1 MACGALLFV
10 ALLSLIVGSWCL
22 PENAEL
28 KDFGTNKDNGPPSNT
43 EKKGNRWA
51 VLVAGSNEYYNYRH
65 QADISHAYQ
74 ILKKGG
80 LKDEN
85 IIVFMYDDIAYNPEN
100 PRQGVIVNKPNGRNV
115 YKGVP
120 KDYTGTDVNSNNFYN
135 VILGNKSALTGGSGK
150 VLLSGPNDHVFIYY
164 ADHGSAGLLAMPTDG
179 DYVYAKDLIRVLK
192 KKHASR
198 GFKSMVLYV
207 EACESGSMFDGI
219 LPRNLNIY
227 ATTSA
232 NPEESSYGTYCPG
245 EDPRVAQEYD
255 YSVLKS
261 TLLSKFPIYFRS
273 KARTNILLFWWLLQH
288 IFTFESSDISDSRKE
303 TLQQQYERVRRRTNK
318 SHVMQYG
325 DMSRRQQFLVTY
337 MGGYLSKHSTST
349 SDISS
354 PLISRAVNQ
363 RDTKLHYFQHK
374 LRRAPTGSQ
383 EELEARKQL
392 LDEIA
397 HRKHVDDSIHK
408 IGELLFGHRE
418 TSNMLMKGRPRGQ
431 PLVDNWDCFKKLLK
445 IYEKYCGHFSAY
457 GMKYTRAI
465 ANICNI
471 GIPAEKMVVASDQTC
486 SKKPHV

>member
-1 MACGALLFV
+1 MCLQVTLICRMACGALLFV

-100 PRQGVIVNKPNGRNV
+100 PRQGVIVNKPNGPNV

-245 EDPRVAQEYD
+245 EDPPVAQEYGTCLGD
-255 YSVLKS
+255 LYSIS
-261 TLLSKFPIYFRS
+261 
-273 KARTNILLFWWLLQH
+273 WM
-288 IFTFESSDISDSRKE
+288 EDCDISDSRKE

-354 PLISRAVNQ
+354 PLISRVVNQ

-383 EELEARKQL
+383 EESEARKQL

-418 TSNMLMKGRPRGQ
+418 SSNMLMKGRPRGQ

-457 GMKYTRAI
+457 GMKHTRAI
-465 ANICNI
+465 ANMCNA
-471 GIPAEKMVVASDQTC
+471 GITAEKMVVASDQTC

>member
-28 KDFGTNKDNGPPSNT
+28 KDFGGPPSNT

-65 QADISHAYQ
+65 QADICHAYQ

-100 PRQGVIVNKPNGRNV
+100 PRKGVIINKPNGRDV

-150 VLLSGPNDHVFIYY
+150 VLRSGPNDHVFIYY

-227 ATTSA
+227 ATTAA
-232 NPEESSYGTYCPG
+232 NPEESSYGMYCPG
-245 EDPRVAQEYD
+245 EDPRVAEEYGTCLGD
-255 YSVLKS
+255 LYSIS
-261 TLLSKFPIYFRS
+261 
-273 KARTNILLFWWLLQH
+273 WM
-288 IFTFESSDISDSRKE
+288 EDCDISDSRKE

-337 MGGYLSKHSTST
+337 MGGYLSKRSTST
-349 SDISS
+349 SNISS

-374 LRRAPTGSQ
+374 LGRAPTGSQ

-408 IGELLFGHRE
+408 IGELLFGRRE
-418 TSNMLMKGRPRGQ
+418 SSNMLMKVRPRGQ

-465 ANICNI
+465 ANMCNA
-471 GIPAEKMVVASDQTC
+471 GITAEKMVVASDQTC